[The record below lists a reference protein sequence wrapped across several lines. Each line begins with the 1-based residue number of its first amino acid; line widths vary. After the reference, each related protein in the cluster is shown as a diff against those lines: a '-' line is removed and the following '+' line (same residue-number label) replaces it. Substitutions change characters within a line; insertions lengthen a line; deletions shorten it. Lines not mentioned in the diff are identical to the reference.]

1 MKKTTKQ
8 LLGEYYDLEMGLS
21 LAQDPDDRYE
31 IEDKLVSVKKNIRNK
46 VEGID
51 RFLLDISKREHL
63 IDAEIEAIKQEQERL
78 KLRKKVISNMKNY
91 FNNTLLPLV
100 IEELGDENGVYE
112 STTSRYKLYETDGP
126 VIIENVYEIADTY
139 KTVKHVETVNKK
151 LAREHLKQG
160 FTVKGMS
167 MNKVKR
173 VRRT

>member
-21 LAQDPDDRYE
+21 LTNNPDDKNE
-31 IEDKLVSVKKNIRNK
+31 IEDKLISVKKTIRNK

-51 RFLLDISKREHL
+51 KFLLDISRREHL
-63 IDAEIEAIKQEQERL
+63 IDAEIEAIKEEEERL

-112 STTSRYKLYETDGP
+112 SNTSRYKLYETDGP
-126 VIIENVYEIADTY
+126 VIIDDAYEIADTY
-139 KTVKHVETVNKK
+139 KTVKYVETINKK
-151 LAREHLKQG
+151 LAREHMKQG
-160 FTVKGMS
+160 FNVAGMS

>member
-78 KLRKKVISNMKNY
+78 KLRKK
-91 FNNTLLPLV
+91 
-100 IEELGDENGVYE
+100 
-112 STTSRYKLYETDGP
+112 
-126 VIIENVYEIADTY
+126 
-139 KTVKHVETVNKK
+139 
-151 LAREHLKQG
+151 
-160 FTVKGMS
+160 
-167 MNKVKR
+167 
-173 VRRT
+173 

>member
-1 MKKTTKQ
+1 
-8 LLGEYYDLEMGLS
+8 
-21 LAQDPDDRYE
+21 
-31 IEDKLVSVKKNIRNK
+31 
-46 VEGID
+46 
-51 RFLLDISKREHL
+51 
-63 IDAEIEAIKQEQERL
+63 
-78 KLRKKVISNMKNY
+78 MKNY

-126 VIIENVYEIADTY
+126 VIIEDVYEIADTY